1 MSWVSACHPLP
12 AGTGK
17 PLPMGL
23 PAAIRTN
30 ELGAGTG
37 PPSAQTEITVGCWG
51 AALLLGE
58 AVCTLPA
65 KSPCSPGPAFIPLS
79 ATGLKMFC
87 KGLTSPLCCKTLQ
100 ISELPSAT
108 LHVAA
113 VCCPRLSQYLYLALL
128 WQGSAEIPWSPI
140 SSYSNPASQPAA
152 ADTHPNNISLQTGLI
167 SARKSA
173 IDLRSFSQR
182 DLP

>member
-1 MSWVSACHPLP
+1 MSLVSV
-12 AGTGK
+12 
-17 PLPMGL
+17 
-23 PAAIRTN
+23 
-30 ELGAGTG
+30 
-37 PPSAQTEITVGCWG
+37 Q
-51 AALLLGE
+51 
-58 AVCTLPA
+58 AVCV
-65 KSPCSPGPAFIPLS
+65 CE
-79 ATGLKMFC
+79 
-87 KGLTSPLCCKTLQ
+87 Q
-100 ISELPSAT
+100 
-108 LHVAA
+108 A
-113 VCCPRLSQYLYLALL
+113 VCCPQLSQYLYLALL